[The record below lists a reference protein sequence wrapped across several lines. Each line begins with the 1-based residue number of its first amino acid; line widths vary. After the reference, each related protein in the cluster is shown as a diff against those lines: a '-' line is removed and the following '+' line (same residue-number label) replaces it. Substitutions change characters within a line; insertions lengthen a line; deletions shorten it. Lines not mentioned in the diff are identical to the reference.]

1 MPQAAAAATCGSPP
15 YWLVLVIP
23 SRNVVVWE
31 DLCRYSRDV
40 LSAERALEHKVGARP
55 AEHSMPAGPQ
65 RDTLADFIACA
76 AAVVAAHIQR
86 TKNALVSERLGAATA
101 REVQMGDCESCNAAD
116 LGWKTAAGSAES
128 RTKSRAGVPID
139 AISDDCCRCRTFED
153 DRVFESSGSCS
164 LSPSSPRRRRSVRHC
179 TMQMQQQHAP
189 SSSMASSTALCWPM
203 GATFAFACDAASRT
217 PIGAAPPIGAI
228 VIEEKAVTT

>member
-1 MPQAAAAATCGSPP
+1 
-15 YWLVLVIP
+15 
-23 SRNVVVWE
+23 
-31 DLCRYSRDV
+31 
-40 LSAERALEHKVGARP
+40 
-55 AEHSMPAGPQ
+55 MPAGPQ
-65 RDTLADFIACA
+65 RDTLADFVACA
-76 AAVVAAHIQR
+76 ASVVAVHIRR
-86 TKNALVSERLGAATA
+86 TKNALVMRGWELPRQG
-101 REVQMGDCESCNAAD
+101 RCRWVCESRNAAD

-217 PIGAAPPIGAI
+217 PIGLPVFDDMSKQARYNAP
-228 VIEEKAVTT
+228 VY